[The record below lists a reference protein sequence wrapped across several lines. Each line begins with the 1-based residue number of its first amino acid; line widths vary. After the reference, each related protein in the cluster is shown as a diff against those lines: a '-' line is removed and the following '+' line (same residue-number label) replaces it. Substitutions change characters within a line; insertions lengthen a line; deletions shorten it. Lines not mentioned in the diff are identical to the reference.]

1 MIIQPAIRLG
11 NAVTIS
17 ASGTTYSAAMR
28 GYGAAYIIVEVTARV
43 AAQTLDLDLEIWDE
57 GQEGWVEIDGIAA
70 AIAAVGTYIYLL
82 GTGSTFASAT
92 LTEVLTV
99 PLPRQWRLK
108 LTTSAA
114 ADITFSIGLTPV
126 KG

>member
-1 MIIQPAIRLG
+1 MIIQPAIRLA

-17 ASGTTYSAAMR
+17 ASGTTYTAAMR

-57 GQEGWVEIDGIAA
+57 GQEDWVEVDGIAA
-70 AIAAVGTYIYLL
+70 AIAAVGTYTYLL
-82 GTGSTFASAT
+82 GAHPSSAGGGI
-92 LTEVLTV
+92 TEVLTV

-114 ADITFSIGLTPV
+114 ADITFSIGLTPI